1 MRIVDAPFPYPL
13 PQTLKIGEQ
22 DPLDYRWTPAGWVYD
37 LGWWRR
43 IGERKMTPCSV
54 NRKRG

>member
-1 MRIVDAPFPYPL
+1 MDAPFPYPL

-37 LGWWRR
+37 PGWWRR
-43 IGERKMTPCSV
+43 IGERKHLTPCKV